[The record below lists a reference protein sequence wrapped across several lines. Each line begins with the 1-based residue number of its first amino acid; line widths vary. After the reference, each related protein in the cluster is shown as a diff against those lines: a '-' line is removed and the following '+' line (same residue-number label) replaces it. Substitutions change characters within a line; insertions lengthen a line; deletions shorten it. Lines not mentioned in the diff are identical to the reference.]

1 MKKALLAAAVV
12 FAASAS
18 MAQAQVAKPFS
29 FGVSAGAAIPTGK
42 TSDAANTGFDITGM
56 TEYRAPA
63 LPMTLRGELTYNRF
77 GMKGLPDG
85 ISGHHSILGGVVSA
99 IAPFA
104 ATPAL
109 KPYVI
114 GGLGVYNVKS
124 TASDGDVSISESK
137 TALGLN
143 GGLGFQFHMAGMRT
157 FVEAR
162 YQHVMS
168 KDENKGFENATGIPV
183 TIGFR
188 F

>member
-18 MAQAQVAKPFS
+18 MAQAQVAQPFS

-124 TASDGDVSISESK
+124 TASDGDVSISESVQR
-137 TALGLN
+137 
-143 GGLGFQFHMAGMRT
+143 GLGSALYDRGRYATLETSEHQFH
-157 FVEAR
+157 VLLHSDLE
-162 YQHVMS
+162 
-168 KDENKGFENATGIPV
+168 KGSGI
-183 TIGFR
+183 GGQGSASSG
-188 F
+188 

>member
-1 MKKALLAAAVV
+1 MKKALLTAVV
-12 FAASAS
+12 FVASAS
-18 MAQAQVAKPFS
+18 MAQAQTAKPFT
-29 FGVSAGAAIPTGK
+29 FGVSAGAAIPMG
-42 TSDAANTGFDITGM
+42 DMADNANMGVDVTGM

-63 LPMTLRGELTYNRF
+63 LPFTHRGELTYNRF

-85 ISGHHSILGGVVSA
+85 ISGHHSILGGAVSA

-104 ATPAL
+104 ATPTL

-124 TASDGDVSISESK
+124 TATDGDVSISASK
-137 TALGLN
+137 TAMGLN
-143 GGLGFQFHMAGMRT
+143 GGLGFQFHLAGMGA
-157 FVEAR
+157 FAEAR
-162 YQHVMS
+162 YNHIMS
-168 KDENKGFENATGIPV
+168 KDDNKGFTNAQQIPV

>member
-18 MAQAQVAKPFS
+18 MAQAQVAQPFS

-124 TASDGDVSISESK
+124 TASDGDVSM
-137 TALGLN
+137 TASIGSAATLD
-143 GGLGFQFHMAGMRT
+143 GGLDEVLRYAAVAMYAAKRSGRGQHRAFEMGMLER
-157 FVEAR
+157 R
-162 YQHVMS
+162 
-168 KDENKGFENATGIPV
+168 
-183 TIGFR
+183 
-188 F
+188 